1 MLTTVV
7 TTSESFDALQPVANG
22 LMDRFERAGK
32 ERPVVLYTDRD
43 CCVAGAQSRLQQL
56 FGAWR
61 DLVIKLD
68 TWHFM
73 RRFAH
78 GVTSESHP
86 LYGTLMSCLSACI
99 FEWDDGDVRLLERAK
114 RQELEASGVQAPTD
128 RAVRLAVSKKELAR
142 HCRRRTVGVTRTAAN
157 IEALL
162 QELGDATDTLGTPL
176 LKPGIVTIWEEQRR
190 RLKCLQD
197 PEGVTL
203 YTRTGF
209 LSKGGVKLPVYSCAR
224 GTTSL
229 ESFHLHLCR
238 LIPGTKKNDPSA

>member
-1 MLTTVV
+1 MC
-7 TTSESFDALQPVANG
+7 
-22 LMDRFERAGK
+22 K
-32 ERPVVLYTDRD
+32 EKITN
-43 CCVAGAQSRLQQL
+43 
-56 FGAWR
+56 
-61 DLVIKLD
+61 
-68 TWHFM
+68 M

-78 GVTSESHP
+78 GFTSESHP
-86 LYGTLMSCLSACI
+86 LYGTPMSRLSACI

-128 RAVRLAVSKKELAR
+128 RAVRLAVSKELAR
-142 HCRRRTVGVTRTAAN
+142 RCRRRTVGVTRTAAN

-190 RLKCLQD
+190 HLKCLQD
-197 PEGVTL
+197 PEGVIL

-229 ESFHLHLCR
+229 ESFHHDVAGELPPASVPLHPR
-238 LIPGTKKNDPSA
+238 